1 MAKDTRT
8 YEEKKEQFLK
18 TTNRSSRSLNA
29 NNGYMSDPDVRKFT
43 DTVMSRLFRPIGRP
57 NSFDSPEQLGRDCN
71 EFVQLCY
78 DTNTVPTVTG
88 FATWLGCDRDT
99 IYNHANNPNS
109 IFSAQCKNI
118 IQLSHLT
125 MENGAMSNKINSV
138 LYMFLSKNY
147 FGLKDDKN
155 ITVTPSQNST
165 INTQSTMDAIQKQLE
180 EETTPNADYEEN

>member
-43 DTVMSRLFRPIGRP
+43 DAVMGRLFSGKGY
-57 NSFDSPEQLGRDCN
+57 SFDSPEQLGRDCN
-71 EFVQLCY
+71 DFVQLCY

-109 IFSAQCKNI
+109 PFSAQCKNV

-155 ITVTPSQNST
+155 ITVTPAQDT
-165 INTQSTMDAIQKQLE
+165 PINTKSTMDAIQKQLE
-180 EETTPNADYEEN
+180 EETTPNADYKEE